1 MKLSQIAASTT
12 SLAGYNLQDA
22 TETIRRL
29 GYKSVGL
36 LAQDNSRN
44 VLGSLAGFAWHYLEA
59 NGMNAVRDAVGPFEN
74 ITIHAPYEDLQ
85 LVSCCPDVRSLSQII
100 IQKST
105 ESAPYLR
112 GSVVTF
118 HLEPPRFFD
127 AESVWDTMLAAGR
140 EVARYAHIFRIK
152 VAVESSPGLAPDTF
166 VRLIRELDAPNLGAT
181 LDVGATARAAVA
193 GRPVSSEAI
202 ALANDAIV
210 RTIHELGE
218 RLYHVHLH
226 DVNPDGWT
234 DHHELGKGVLDLERI
249 IRALDDAE
257 YAGLCEVE
265 LEEDN
270 REEALWDSRLVL
282 EQFVIE

>member
-1 MKLSQIAASTT
+1 MKPSQIAASTT

-44 VLGSLAGFAWHYLEA
+44 ALGSLAGFAWHCLEA
-59 NGMNAVRDAVGPFEN
+59 NGMNAVRDAVGPFEG
-74 ITIHAPYEDLQ
+74 ITIHAPYEDLP
-85 LVSCCPDVRSLSQII
+85 LVSCSPEVRSLSQII

-105 ESAPYLR
+105 ESAPYLH

-127 AESVWDTMLAAGR
+127 AESVWDAMLAAGR

-152 VAVESSPGLAPDTF
+152 VGVESSPGLAPDTF
-166 VRLIRELDAPNLGAT
+166 VRLIRELDAPSLGAT
-181 LDVGATARAAVA
+181 LDVGATARAALA
-193 GRPVSSEAI
+193 GQPAGPEAI
-202 ALANDAIV
+202 ALANDVIV
-210 RTIHELGE
+210 RSIRELGQ

-226 DVNPDGWT
+226 DLRPDDWT
-234 DHHELGKGVLDLERI
+234 DHHELGTGVLDLGRI
-249 IRALDDAE
+249 IRTLDDAG
-257 YAGLCEVE
+257 YTGLCEVE

-270 REEALWDSRLVL
+270 REEALWNSRLVL
-282 EQFVIE
+282 EQLVTD